1 MQKSIIISKVLYYI
15 SRILGGLYLI
25 TGVYG
30 VFSWVTNTHLLIND
44 KQTIIT
50 YPFTETSFLI
60 LDSNTTYLIFSFL
73 IPILGYGLFFWL
85 LSNVFKVFYQ
95 DKLFTAENIVHLRRF
110 YLINIFLPTVLTIFT
125 SFFMPIEHEMFLII
139 ILHLVL
145 GVFVFF
151 MSEIFNQGLHLQNE
165 QDLYI

>member
-1 MQKSIIISKVLYYI
+1 MRKSIIISKVLYYI

-30 VFSWVTNTHLLIND
+30 LFSWVTNTHLLIKD

-50 YPFTETSFLI
+50 YPFTEASFLI

-73 IPILGYGLFFWL
+73 IPVLGYGLFFWL

-110 YLINIFLPTVLTIFT
+110 YLVNIFLPTVLTIFT
-125 SFFMPIEHEMFLII
+125 SFFMPIEHEMFLLI

>member
-1 MQKSIIISKVLYYI
+1 MQKSMIISKVLYCI
-15 SRILGGLYLI
+15 SRVLGGLYLI
-25 TGVYG
+25 TGLYG
-30 VFSWVTNTHLLIND
+30 LFSWVTNTHLLIKNE
-44 KQTIIT
+44 QTIIT
-50 YPFTETSFLI
+50 YPFTEKAFLI

-73 IPILGYGLFFWL
+73 IPVFGYGLFFWL

-95 DKLFTAENIVHLRRF
+95 DKLFTSENIVHLRRF
-110 YLINIFLPTVLTIFT
+110 YLANIFLPTALTIFT

>member
-1 MQKSIIISKVLYYI
+1 MQKSRIISKALYSI
-15 SRILGGLYLI
+15 SMILGGMYFI
-25 TGVYG
+25 TGGYG
-30 VFSWVTNTHLLIND
+30 LFSWVTNTHLLIND

-50 YPFTETSFLI
+50 YPFTDQSFLI
-60 LDSNTTYLIFSFL
+60 LDSNITYLIFSFL
-73 IPILGYGLFFWL
+73 IPVLGYGLFFWL

-95 DKLFTAENIVHLRRF
+95 DILFTAENIVHLRRF
-110 YLINIFLPTVLTIFT
+110 YLVNIFLPTLLFIFT
-125 SFFMPIEHEMFLII
+125 SLFMPIEHEMFLII
-139 ILHLVL
+139 ALHLVL

>member
-1 MQKSIIISKVLYYI
+1 MRKSRIISKALYSI
-15 SRILGGLYLI
+15 SRILGGMYLI

-30 VFSWVTNTHLLIND
+30 LFSWVTNTHLLIND

-50 YPFTETSFLI
+50 YPFTEQSFLI
-60 LDSNTTYLIFSFL
+60 LDSNITYLIFSFL
-73 IPILGYGLFFWL
+73 IPVLGYGLFFWL

-95 DKLFTAENIVHLRRF
+95 DILFTAENIVHLRRF
-110 YLINIFLPTVLTIFT
+110 YLVNIFLPTLLFIFT

-139 ILHLVL
+139 ALHLVL

>member
-30 VFSWVTNTHLLIND
+30 LFSWVTNTHLLIKD

-50 YPFTETSFLI
+50 YPFTEASFLI

-73 IPILGYGLFFWL
+73 IPVLGYGLFFWL

-110 YLINIFLPTVLTIFT
+110 YLVNIFLPTVLTIFT

>member
-30 VFSWVTNTHLLIND
+30 LFSWVTNTHLLIND

-50 YPFTETSFLI
+50 YPFTEASFLI

-73 IPILGYGLFFWL
+73 IPVLGYGLFFWL

-110 YLINIFLPTVLTIFT
+110 YLVNIFLPTVLTIFT

>member
-1 MQKSIIISKVLYYI
+1 MQKSMIISKVLHYI
-15 SRILGGLYLI
+15 SRVLGGVYI
-25 TGVYG
+25 VTGIYG
-30 VFSWVTNTHLLIND
+30 LFSWMTNTHLLIKN

-50 YPFTETSFLI
+50 YPFTEKAFLI

-73 IPILGYGLFFWL
+73 IPVFGYGLFFWL

-95 DKLFTAENIVHLRRF
+95 DKLFTSENIVHLRRF
-110 YLINIFLPTVLTIFT
+110 YLVNIFLPTVLTIFT

>member
-15 SRILGGLYLI
+15 SRMLGGLYLV

-30 VFSWVTNTHLLIND
+30 SFSWITNTHMLIKD

-50 YPFTETSFLI
+50 YPFTEESFLI

-73 IPILGYGLFFWL
+73 IPVLGYGLFFWL

-110 YLINIFLPTVLTIFT
+110 YLVNIFLPAVLTIFT

>member
-1 MQKSIIISKVLYYI
+1 MRKSNIISKVLYYI

-30 VFSWVTNTHLLIND
+30 LFSWVTNTHLLIKD
-44 KQTIIT
+44 KQAIIT
-50 YPFTETSFLI
+50 YPFTKTSFLI
-60 LDSNTTYLIFSFL
+60 LDSNTTYVIFSFL
-73 IPILGYGLFFWL
+73 IPVLGYGLFFWL
-85 LSNVFKVFYQ
+85 LSNVFKVFFQ

-110 YLINIFLPTVLTIFT
+110 YLVNIFLPTVLTIFT

>member
-1 MQKSIIISKVLYYI
+1 MQKSNIISKVLYYI

-30 VFSWVTNTHLLIND
+30 LFSWVTNTHLLIKD

-73 IPILGYGLFFWL
+73 IPVLGYGLFFWL

-110 YLINIFLPTVLTIFT
+110 YLVNIFLPTVLTIFT

>member
-30 VFSWVTNTHLLIND
+30 LFSWVTNTHLLIKD

-50 YPFTETSFLI
+50 YPFTEASFLI

-73 IPILGYGLFFWL
+73 IPVLGYGLFFWL

-110 YLINIFLPTVLTIFT
+110 YLVNIFLPTVLTIFT

-165 QDLYI
+165 QDFYI

>member
-30 VFSWVTNTHLLIND
+30 LFSWATNTHLLIKD

-50 YPFTETSFLI
+50 YPFTKTSFLI

-73 IPILGYGLFFWL
+73 IPVLGYGLFFWL
-85 LSNVFKVFYQ
+85 LSSVFKVFYQ
-95 DKLFTAENIVHLRRF
+95 KKLFTAKNIVHLRRF
-110 YLINIFLPTVLTIFT
+110 YLVNIFLPTLLTIFS
-125 SFFMPIEHEMFLII
+125 SFFMLIEHEMFLII

>member
-15 SRILGGLYLI
+15 SRILGGFYLI
-25 TGVYG
+25 TGLYG

-73 IPILGYGLFFWL
+73 IPVLGYGLFFWL

-125 SFFMPIEHEMFLII
+125 SFFMPIEHEIFLII

>member
-30 VFSWVTNTHLLIND
+30 LFSWITNTHLLIND

-50 YPFTETSFLI
+50 YPFTKTSFLI

-73 IPILGYGLFFWL
+73 IPVLGYGLFFWL

-110 YLINIFLPTVLTIFT
+110 YLVNIFLPTVLTIFT

>member
-1 MQKSIIISKVLYYI
+1 MRKSIIISKVLYYI

-30 VFSWVTNTHLLIND
+30 LFSWVTNTHLLIKD

-50 YPFTETSFLI
+50 YPFTKTSFLI
-60 LDSNTTYLIFSFL
+60 LDSNTTYLIFSLL
-73 IPILGYGLFFWL
+73 IPVLGYGLFFLL

-110 YLINIFLPTVLTIFT
+110 YLVNIFLPTVLTIFT

>member
-1 MQKSIIISKVLYYI
+1 MQKSIIISTVLYYI

-30 VFSWVTNTHLLIND
+30 LFSWVTNTHLLIKD

-50 YPFTETSFLI
+50 YPFTEKPFLI
-60 LDSNTTYLIFSFL
+60 LDSNITYLIFSFL
-73 IPILGYGLFFWL
+73 IPVVGYGLFFWL

-95 DKLFTAENIVHLRRF
+95 DKLFTAQNIVHLRRF
-110 YLINIFLPTVLTIFT
+110 YLVNIFLPAILTIFA
-125 SFFMPIEHEMFLII
+125 SFFMPLEHEMFLII
-139 ILHLVL
+139 FLHLVL

>member
-30 VFSWVTNTHLLIND
+30 LFSWVTNTHLLIKD

-50 YPFTETSFLI
+50 YPFTEASFLI

-73 IPILGYGLFFWL
+73 IPVLGYGLFFWL

-95 DKLFTAENIVHLRRF
+95 DKLFTAKNIVHLRRF
-110 YLINIFLPTVLTIFT
+110 YLVNIFLPTVLTIFT

>member
-15 SRILGGLYLI
+15 SRLLGGLYLI

-30 VFSWVTNTHLLIND
+30 LFSWVTNTHLLIND

-50 YPFTETSFLI
+50 YPFTEASFLI
-60 LDSNTTYLIFSFL
+60 LDSNITYLIFSFL
-73 IPILGYGLFFWL
+73 IPVLGYGLFFWL

-110 YLINIFLPTVLTIFT
+110 YLVNIFLPTILTIFT